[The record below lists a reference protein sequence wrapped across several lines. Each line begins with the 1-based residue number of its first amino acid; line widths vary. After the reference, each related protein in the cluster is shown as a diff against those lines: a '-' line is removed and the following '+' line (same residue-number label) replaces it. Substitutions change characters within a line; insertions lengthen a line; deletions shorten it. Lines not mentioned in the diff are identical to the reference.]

1 MILSGKDRS
10 TRINLSSVKIRGLIN
25 NLTGNT
31 NRGTHIKMW
40 TFTYNLLRPKHVS
53 IFFRPSSG
61 ILHQTSIHTTQTNY
75 QTEKI
80 QPLKIVDVIF
90 CSRYMCTIGPY
101 NLDITSSQNYRCW
114 QLTAVVLATKPY
126 TCRYPDMNTSDFIT
140 LRYPHYMDQLCTYIY
155 YEL

>member
-1 MILSGKDRS
+1 MSNHCCSAYEEYDIICCNAVVFGICAKAAKLHKPLGRILNGRRRGREVLYLKILSVSMILDRRLQENEIWVRSMSRMILSGKDRS

-80 QPLKIVDVIF
+80 
-90 CSRYMCTIGPY
+90 
-101 NLDITSSQNYRCW
+101 
-114 QLTAVVLATKPY
+114 
-126 TCRYPDMNTSDFIT
+126 
-140 LRYPHYMDQLCTYIY
+140 
-155 YEL
+155 